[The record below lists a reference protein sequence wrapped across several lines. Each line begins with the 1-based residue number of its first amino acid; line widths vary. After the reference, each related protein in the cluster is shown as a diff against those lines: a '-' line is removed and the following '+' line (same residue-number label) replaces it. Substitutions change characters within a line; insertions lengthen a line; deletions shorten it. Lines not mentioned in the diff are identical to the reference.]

1 LGLPWWGV
9 VGRVCYACVSVGVT
23 TSGGWLGKPS
33 LYAQAPNYM
42 CMGERIQK
50 FDFMNLTLRGYIVLL
65 VAKNKGCVCTQD
77 VRRLYA
83 LSKRSKRA
91 DKFLKNMVKNGLLY
105 KKEEDVYT
113 LTPKAEAAIGLVQ
126 EKIKAIKKKTP
137 ADVTSRV
144 KTQNVNLSGVL

>member
-1 LGLPWWGV
+1 
-9 VGRVCYACVSVGVT
+9 
-23 TSGGWLGKPS
+23 
-33 LYAQAPNYM
+33 
-42 CMGERIQK
+42 
-50 FDFMNLTLRGYIVLL
+50 L
-65 VAKNKGCVCTQD
+65 VAKKRGCVCTQD

-144 KTQNVNLSGVL
+144 KTQNVNVSGVL